1 MANGHGGYRR
11 PNSPAPVSGP
21 GQLSKRTDGGPVD
34 GQPVQDVG
42 GFEYGGRKEFREIQ
56 GAAPM
61 NESGVAPT
69 PVDFTPLQAASMRP
83 DEPVTAGAA
92 LGPGE
97 GPLPVVQQN
106 RVGDLIAHLSQ
117 YDGSG
122 ELQYLANILQAKG
135 L

>member
-1 MANGHGGYRR
+1 VANGHGGYRK

-61 NESGVAPT
+61 NESGVAPA
-69 PVDFTPLQAASMRP
+69 PVKFTPLQATSERP
-83 DEPVTAGAA
+83 DEPVTSGAPLGAGPNA
-92 LGPGE
+92 LPN
-97 GPLPVVQQN
+97 PQVVN
-106 RVGDLIAHLSQ
+106 SVESLLSRMASN
-117 YDGSG
+117 DGTVESLR
-122 ELQYLANILQAKG
+122 ELAFRLG
-135 L
+135 V